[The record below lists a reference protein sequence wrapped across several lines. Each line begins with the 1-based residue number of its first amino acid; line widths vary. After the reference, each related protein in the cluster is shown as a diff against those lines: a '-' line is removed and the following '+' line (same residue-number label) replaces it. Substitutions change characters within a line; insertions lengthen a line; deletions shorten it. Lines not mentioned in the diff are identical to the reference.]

1 MRSSYIWYVTY
12 PWSEYKIELIRSVD
26 GVPWKYSYDRR
37 VKIEELRSWD
47 YDHEYDCDK
56 MDKRYVYCMEHGTF
70 ELTTGLIK
78 SSFSS
83 MIEKLDFYASDNFG
97 INKNNIG
104 SLS

>member
-1 MRSSYIWYVTY
+1 
-12 PWSEYKIELIRSVD
+12 
-26 GVPWKYSYDRR
+26 
-37 VKIEELRSWD
+37 
-47 YDHEYDCDK
+47 

-104 SLS
+104 SLSKVITKSWAVEGGFPEF

>member
-1 MRSSYIWYVTY
+1 
-12 PWSEYKIELIRSVD
+12 
-26 GVPWKYSYDRR
+26 
-37 VKIEELRSWD
+37 
-47 YDHEYDCDK
+47 
-56 MDKRYVYCMEHGTF
+56 MEHGTF